1 MPKKKY
7 SDEFKADAVALYETH
22 PDMSYSQVATDLGV
36 SRGAIKSWVHQAR
49 KAAGTVPT
57 AAAGHPESAEEE
69 LARLRVE
76 NADLIDRAKRLRA
89 ENDKLAEERAILRK
103 ATKYFAAGDDLVI
116 RFQFVDDHRNTHE
129 VKRMCAVLGLQR
141 SSFYKWCACRSARA
155 ARQAADDA
163 LCERIEHHF
172 EFWDHTYGYRRI
184 TAELADDP
192 EVDEPVN
199 RKRVARLMRNN
210 GMVGIHL
217 RKPKTT
223 TMADPEA
230 QVFAD
235 LVGRDFS
242 AAELGT
248 TYVGDITYLPY
259 GNEGKFLYLATVIDL
274 YSRRIVGWSIADHMR
289 SSLVEDA
296 LQNALNNR
304 ETLEGAIFHSDHG
317 RQYTSSSFQAM
328 CRRFG
333 VVQSMGRVGSSA
345 DNALAESVNA
355 ALKRETLQGEKRW
368 ASELE
373 CRREVFRWL
382 VRYNT
387 GRRHSALGYRAP
399 VDFEVGYA
407 SMVDFVA

>member
-1 MPKKKY
+1 VFRAGYP
-7 SDEFKADAVALYETH
+7 ALNL
-22 PDMSYSQVATDLGV
+22 S
-36 SRGAIKSWVHQAR
+36 SR
-49 KAAGTVPT
+49 
-57 AAAGHPESAEEE
+57 
-69 LARLRVE
+69 
-76 NADLIDRAKRLRA
+76 
-89 ENDKLAEERAILRK
+89 
-103 ATKYFAAGDDLVI
+103 
-116 RFQFVDDHRNTHE
+116 E
-129 VKRMCAVLGLQR
+129 VNQTF
-141 SSFYKWCACRSARA
+141 SSPP
-155 ARQAADDA
+155 
-163 LCERIEHHF
+163 H
-172 EFWDHTYGYRRI
+172 
-184 TAELADDP
+184 
-192 EVDEPVN
+192 VDEPVN

-223 TMADPEA
+223 TISDPDA

-259 GNEGKFLYLATVIDL
+259 GDEGKFLYLATVIDL

-296 LQNALNNR
+296 LQNAVNNR

-355 ALKRETLQGEKRW
+355 ALKRETLQGAKRW
-368 ASELE
+368 VSDLE

-382 VRYNT
+382 VRYNSR
-387 GRRHSALGYRAP
+387 RRHSSLGYRAP
-399 VDFEVGYA
+399 VDFEVDYTFMMDIA
-407 SMVDFVA
+407 A

>member
-1 MPKKKY
+1 
-7 SDEFKADAVALYETH
+7 
-22 PDMSYSQVATDLGV
+22 
-36 SRGAIKSWVHQAR
+36 
-49 KAAGTVPT
+49 
-57 AAAGHPESAEEE
+57 
-69 LARLRVE
+69 
-76 NADLIDRAKRLRA
+76 
-89 ENDKLAEERAILRK
+89 
-103 ATKYFAAGDDLVI
+103 VI
-116 RFQFVDDHRNTHE
+116 RFQFVHDHRNTHE

-141 SSFYKWCACRSARA
+141 SSFYKWCASRSARA

-192 EVDEPVN
+192 EVDGPVN

-210 GMVGIHL
+210 GMVGVHL

-223 TMADPEA
+223 TISDPDA

-235 LVGRDFS
+235 LVGRDFTAS
-242 AAELGT
+242 ELGT

-259 GNEGKFLYLATVIDL
+259 GHEGKFLYLATVIDL
-274 YSRRIVGWSIADHMR
+274 YSRRIVGWLIADHMR
-289 SSLVEDA
+289 TGLVEDA

-304 ETLEGAIFHSDHG
+304 ETLEGTIFHSDHG
-317 RQYTSSSFQAM
+317 RQYTSSSFQAT
-328 CRRFG
+328 CRRLG

-355 ALKRETLQGEKRW
+355 ALKRETLQGAKRW
-368 ASELE
+368 SCEFE

-382 VRYNT
+382 VRYNSR
-387 GRRHSALGYRAP
+387 RRHSALGYRPP
-399 VDFEVGYA
+399 VDFEDNYA
-407 SMVDFVA
+407 SMMDVAA